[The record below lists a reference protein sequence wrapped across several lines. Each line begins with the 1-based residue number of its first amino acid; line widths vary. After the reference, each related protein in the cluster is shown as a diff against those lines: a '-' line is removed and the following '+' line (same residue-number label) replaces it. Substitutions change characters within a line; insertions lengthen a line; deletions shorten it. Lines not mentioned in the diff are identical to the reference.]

1 MQMKKVLVYGVS
13 LLVVIVIALYLTMYT
28 IAVYRVVGYI
38 GEYPELGGV
47 YWSYS
52 PSGSLFP
59 WPREP
64 GMLTALSPASS
75 IDAFLYK
82 YVIKTNMLILAIAV
96 TYLLAAYLAYRLIRA
111 VK

>member
-1 MQMKKVLVYGVS
+1 MQTKKVFVYGVS
-13 LLVVIVIALYLTMYT
+13 LVVVIVIALYLTMYT

-52 PSGSLFP
+52 PPGSLFP

-82 YVIKTNMLILAIAV
+82 YIIKTNILLLAV
-96 TYLLAAYLAYRLIRA
+96 AATYLLAVYLIYRLIRI